1 MSPLQV
7 FLRISLELEK
17 NNMDQLKIFA
27 PATVA
32 NLSCGFD
39 VLGCCLDSVGDEMLI
54 KKNDLNEVRI
64 TKITGQELPMATD
77 MNVAGVAVK
86 SLLKAMESDQGFDIE
101 IYKNIKP
108 GSGIGSSA
116 ASSAGAVFA
125 VNKLLGEP
133 FGQQELISFAMQGEL
148 LASGNAHADNVAPA
162 LLGGFS
168 LVRSYCPLEVLSLP
182 VPEELRMVVLHP
194 LIEIKTRDSRS
205 IIKQNVSL
213 KSAINQWGNLGA
225 LVSALYTQDY
235 DLLGRSLQDEI
246 VEPVRSILIPYFDE
260 LDTLVLENGAL
271 GFGISGSGPSVF
283 AMCRGEEN
291 AIKVKNAVREFYSE
305 KNIEF
310 ELHLSAINKK
320 GVKIL

>member
-1 MSPLQV
+1 M
-7 FLRISLELEK
+7 EE
-17 NNMDQLKIFA
+17 LKIFA

-54 KKNDLNEVRI
+54 RKNELKEVKI
-64 TKITGQELPMATD
+64 TKITGQDLPLDAD
-77 MNVAGVAVK
+77 ENVAGVAVK
-86 SLLKAMESDQGFDIE
+86 ALLKELGSDEGFDIE
-101 IYKNIKP
+101 IVKKIKP

-133 FGQQELISFAMQGEL
+133 FQKKDLIPFAMQGEL

-182 VPEELRMVVLHP
+182 VPSDLRVVVLHP
-194 LIEIKTRDSRS
+194 LIEIKTKDSRS

-225 LVSALYTQDY
+225 FVSALYTEDY
-235 DLLGRSLQDEI
+235 ELLGRSLQDEI
-246 VEPVRSILIPYFDE
+246 VEPVRSILIPYFRELDE
-260 LDTLVLENGAL
+260 LVTGNGAL
-271 GFGISGSGPSVF
+271 GFGISGSGPSVY
-283 AMCRGEEN
+283 ALCRGDEN
-291 AIKVKNAVREFYSE
+291 AEKVRNSIQTFYS
-305 KNIEF
+305 KKDIDF
-310 ELHLSAINKK
+310 ELHLSAINEK

>member
-1 MSPLQV
+1 ME
-7 FLRISLELEK
+7 ELK
-17 NNMDQLKIFA
+17 VFA

-39 VLGCCLDSVGDEMLI
+39 VLGCCLDSVGDEMI
-54 KKNDLNEVRI
+54 IRKNAQKEVRI
-64 TKITGQELPMATD
+64 TKISGQDLPLEAD
-77 MNVAGVAVK
+77 SNVAGVAVK
-86 SLLKAMESDQGFDIE
+86 ALLEKLQSDEGFDIE
-101 IYKNIKP
+101 IYKKIKP

-133 FGQQELISFAMQGEL
+133 FNTKELVHFAMQGEL

-168 LVRSYCPLEVLSLP
+168 LVRSYCPLEVLALP
-182 VPEELRMVVLHP
+182 VPPELRIVVLHP
-194 LIEIKTRDSRS
+194 LIEIKTKDSRS

-213 KSAINQWGNLGA
+213 KQAINQWGNLGA
-225 LVSALYTQDY
+225 FISGLYTQDY

-246 VEPVRSILIPYFDE
+246 VEPIRSILIPYFNE
-260 LDTLVLENGAL
+260 LDQLSAENGAL

-283 AMCRGEEN
+283 ALCKGDEN
-291 AIKVKNAVREFYSE
+291 AQKVRAAFSNFYD
-305 KNIEF
+305 KKGIEF
-310 ELHLSAINKK
+310 DLYLSEINQQ

>member
-1 MSPLQV
+1 MEQIKV
-7 FLRISLELEK
+7 
-17 NNMDQLKIFA
+17 FA

-54 KKNDLNEVRI
+54 KKNDLNKIRI
-64 TKITGQELPMATD
+64 TKVSGQELPMEAD
-77 MNVAGVAVK
+77 QNVAGVAVK
-86 SLLKAMESDQGFDIE
+86 ALLGEIDSKQGFDIE
-101 IYKNIKP
+101 ISKNIKP

-125 VNKLLGEP
+125 VNKILGEP
-133 FGQQELISFAMQGEL
+133 FSSNQLISFAMQGEL

-182 VPEELRMVVLHP
+182 VPPELKVVVLHP
-194 LIEIKTRDSRS
+194 MIEIKTKDSRS

-225 LVSALYTQDY
+225 LVSALYTEDY
-235 DLLGRSLQDEI
+235 ELLGRSLQDEI
-246 VEPVRSILIPYFDE
+246 VEPVRSILIPYFQE
-260 LDTLVLENGAL
+260 LKKLTAENGAL
-271 GFGISGSGPSVF
+271 GFGISGSGPSVY
-283 AMCRGEEN
+283 ALCKGDQT
-291 AIKVKNAVREFYSE
+291 ALKVKNAMKEFYSD
-305 KNIEF
+305 KSIDF
-310 ELHLSAINKK
+310 DLHLSGINKK
-320 GVKIL
+320 GVKVL